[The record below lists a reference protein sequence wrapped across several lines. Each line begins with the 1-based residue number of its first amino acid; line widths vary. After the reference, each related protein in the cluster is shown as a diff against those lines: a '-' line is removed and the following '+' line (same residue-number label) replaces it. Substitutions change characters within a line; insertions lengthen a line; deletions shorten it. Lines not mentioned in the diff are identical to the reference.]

1 MKSPTKVLTLEGC
14 RSSPLLSY
22 LQSFGVIRALHE
34 QHLPEVLCYWKG
46 STLQIEGSIDRQ
58 HLMEFFLHRYKPA
71 PIVSP
76 WNGRGGFRIRK
87 PQKGERAVQA
97 ITERS
102 DSRLEPLQETIRIA
116 KEVMELAKGSG
127 WVDRTGKVKNKAKPL
142 LLAACRS
149 AFPDGA
155 LDWLDAVFVLSDD
168 KSPHYPLMLGGTG
181 GALGSGDIATN
192 YLEAVHLLLDQRK
205 TDQSSEWLSHALF
218 SSGRPKLSSVPIGHF
233 LPGTAKTVNSSAFG
247 TAASAVNP
255 WSFVLGMEGSL
266 LFASGVAR
274 RFQGSM
280 GMATTPFTVSK
291 SPAEYL
297 AAENETIKGELWLP
311 TWERPMTVPE
321 VRRILA
327 EGRLSWGGKHASHGI
342 DAAKAI
348 STLGVDRGLN
358 RFERYVVAVR
368 FGDLTMAVPTG
379 SFSVVNRPAERVKML
394 GELDVW
400 VDRFRKAELPAS
412 ARSALRRVDAA
423 QIRVVRD
430 PDSPE
435 ALQDCLAEVALLE
448 WIVSRNESLT
458 TRARHPIPLLSTDR
472 WCSLL
477 DDGTGEWKLAVAIAT
492 QRDHFNVGQ
501 SLTQREQ
508 RRGAALSFLR
518 PAALPARPNRRGLLD
533 WADRVP
539 GSGNPVSW
547 STLDRLAVMLT
558 NRAILCGDR
567 QASER
572 VQPLGS
578 GAPLAFDRFSPVTM
592 SLVATFLNG
601 QIDDRRLGRL
611 LTVTALLDRPPSW
624 KKSDPHRDGS
634 AEWQPIT
641 PARAVLGPFFHPQ
654 PMTEPTDLE
663 EETETL
669 LLPSLSWPQQLQAG
683 QTDMVIREA
692 LIRLRAAG
700 FRPAVRHEAFR
711 GTSTERLIG
720 SLLIPTYSSTIRK
733 ALEMVCPPVPDPTLE
748 GES

>member
-1 MKSPTKVLTLEGC
+1 MKVLTLEGC
-14 RSSPLLSY
+14 RSVPLLSY
-22 LQSFGVIRALHE
+22 LQGFGVLRALHE
-34 QHLPEVLCYWKG
+34 QHMSELLCFWKG
-46 STLQIEGSIDRQ
+46 STLHLEGNLDREDI
-58 HLMEFFLHRYKPA
+58 LEFFISRYKPA
-71 PIVSP
+71 PIISP

-87 PQKGERAVQA
+87 PQKGEKAVQA
-97 ITERS
+97 ITEN
-102 DSRLEPLQETIRIA
+102 DDPRLEPLQETISKA
-116 KEVMELAKGSG
+116 KEVMELARKSS
-127 WVDRTGKVKNKAKPL
+127 WVDETGKVKNRAKPL
-142 LLAACRS
+142 LMAACRS

-155 LDWLDAVFVLSDD
+155 LDWLDTVFVLSDS
-168 KSPHYPLMLGGTG
+168 KSPNYPLMLGGTG

-192 YLEAVHLLLDQRK
+192 YLEAVHLLLDQKK
-205 TDQSSEWLSHALF
+205 THRSSELLSYALF

-255 WSFVLGMEGSL
+255 WSFVLAMEGTL

-327 EGRLSWGGKHASHGI
+327 EGRLSWGGKHASHGV

-348 STLGVDRGLN
+348 STLGADRGLT

-368 FGDLTMAVPTG
+368 FGDQTMAVPTG
-379 SFSVVNRPAERVKML
+379 SFPVANQPAERVKTL

-400 VDRFRKAELPAS
+400 VDRLRDATLPAS
-412 ARSALRRVDAA
+412 ARSALQRVDAA

-435 ALQDCLAEVALLE
+435 ALQDCLAEIALLE
-448 WIVSRNESLT
+448 WIVGRNPKLR
-458 TRARHPIPLLSTDR
+458 TRTRSPIPLLSTDR

-477 DDGTGEWKLAVAIAT
+477 DDGTVEWKLAVAIAT
-492 QRDHFNVGQ
+492 QQDRFIVGQ
-501 SLTQREQ
+501 NLTQNEQ
-508 RRGAALSFLR
+508 RRGAAYCFLR
-518 PAALPARPNRRGLLD
+518 PVKLPARHSRWRLLD
-533 WADRVP
+533 WSRSGP

-547 STLDRLAVMLT
+547 LTVDRLAAVLT
-558 NRAILCGDR
+558 MRAILCGDR
-567 QASER
+567 QAPEG
-572 VQPLGS
+572 VQTLGS
-578 GAPLAFDRFSPVTM
+578 GAPVAFDRFSPVAM
-592 SLVATFLNG
+592 PHVATFLNG

-611 LTVTALLDRPPSW
+611 LTVAALLERPPPW
-624 KKSDPHRDGS
+624 KKSGPLWDEA

-654 PMTEPTDLE
+654 PITKPTDPE
-663 EETETL
+663 EETDTL
-669 LLPSLSWPQQLQAG
+669 LLPSLSWPRQLQAG
-683 QTDMVIREA
+683 QTDVVIREA

-700 FRPAVRHEAFR
+700 YRPGVRHAAFR

-720 SLLIPTYSSTIRK
+720 SLLIPTYSSAVRK
-733 ALEMVCPPVPDPTLE
+733 ALEMVCPLVPDQTLK
-748 GES
+748 GEL